1 MSKECAKQQ
10 KKLLINMHLT
20 IKIMKGFFIRLQK
33 DWMELI
39 KSPMGLCMK
48 GGRRKLK
55 GESNVVKYISQLPW
69 QFTCKPKKK

>member
-1 MSKECAKQQ
+1 
-10 KKLLINMHLT
+10 
-20 IKIMKGFFIRLQK
+20 
-33 DWMELI
+33 MELI